1 MAAYWAVV
9 LLLLFGCSFFHAVL
23 VGNFEAT
30 RAALQ
35 VPLVGDSIPIVGV
48 ELTPAFLL
56 SASIF
61 FVGMILVHRW
71 QRRPKVADLLI
82 DTESELRR
90 VAWPSL
96 QEIVNSSIVVGV
108 SVLLIGFYLAFADWF
123 LTRVMQYLLFGE
135 VAG

>member
-9 LLLLFGCSFFHAVL
+9 LLVLFGCSFLHAVL

-30 RAALQ
+30 RTVLD
-35 VPLVGDSIPIVGV
+35 VPVVGNSIPIVGV
-48 ELTPAFLL
+48 QLTPAFLL
-56 SASIF
+56 SAFIF
-61 FVGMILVHRW
+61 FVGMFLIYRW
-71 QRRPKVADLLI
+71 QQRPKVADLLI

-90 VAWPSL
+90 VAWPSP
-96 QEIVNSSIVVGV
+96 QQIVNSSIVVGV